1 MQVPDLER
9 KVDQLE
15 EELNFLSSKRDL
27 KRLESF
33 IEEISGKVLHPHHYL
48 MLIARRNYKYISH
61 KMLISEL
68 ATSSNNEKNRIKEK
82 FRLKVEEMGSFGWI
96 SKLLLGDE

>member
-15 EELNFLSSKRDL
+15 EELNYLSSKRDL

-33 IEEISGKVLHPHHYL
+33 IEEISGRVLHPHHYL

-68 ATSSNNEKNRIKEK
+68 ARSSNNNKNKIKEK
-82 FRLKVEEMGSFGWI
+82 FRVKVEEMDSLGWI

>member
-1 MQVPDLER
+1 MPDLER

-27 KRLESF
+27 KKMEVF
-33 IEEISGKVLHPHHYL
+33 IEDISGKVLHPHHYL

-61 KMLISEL
+61 KMLISQL
-68 ATSSNNEKNRIKEK
+68 ARCSASTRGEIKEN
-82 FRLKVEEMGSFGWI
+82 FRVKMEEMDNLGWI

>member
-15 EELNFLSSKRDL
+15 EELNFLSTKRDL

-61 KMLISEL
+61 KMLITEL
-68 ATSSNNEKNRIKEK
+68 ARCSNSNKNKIKEK
-82 FRLKVEEMGSFGWI
+82 FRVKVEEMDSLGWI